1 MEEHRESP
9 ELSDEEVLSLSLES
23 PSIFSV
29 LVDRYEEAFLRKAR
43 SILKSEE
50 DARDVVQETFVRIYI
65 AGKRFKKVEGAS
77 FSSWGYKI
85 LLRQCFTLYQKKKK
99 TWARETALDEEL
111 LAVIP
116 DKEFSEMH
124 EKFLLREEMLSFVSK
139 LPESLRVVVRKFFF
153 EEKSHKEI
161 AQEEGFEEGVSRI
174 RLHRAKQMLKK
185 LIK

>member
-1 MEEHRESP
+1 MEEPKGVAEF
-9 ELSDEEVLSLSLES
+9 SDEEVLVLSLES

-29 LVDRYEEAFLRKAR
+29 LINRYEEVFLRKAR
-43 SILKSEE
+43 SILKNEE
-50 DARDVVQETFVRIYI
+50 DAQDAVQETFVRIYI

-99 TWARETALDEEL
+99 TWARETTLDEEL

-124 EKFLLREEMLSFVSK
+124 EKFLLREEMLSFLSK
-139 LPESLRVVVRKFFF
+139 LPASLRVVVQKFFF

-161 AQEEGFEEGVSRI
+161 ADEEGFDEGVSRI
-174 RLHRAKQMLKK
+174 RLHRAKQLLKK
-185 LIK
+185 IIK